1 MNAELINCICVFA
14 LVYLW
19 FEMHPSYNLWGTN
32 NPRNA
37 QLPTKGGLGLEWI
50 LLLSS
55 SIEGKTF
62 PLCCRNMIGTC
73 AFVYFCVFVSANK
86 ASKSSSS
93 LNFARNCI
101 RGSGRETHNWVS
113 QSWVSQSLSHFQ
125 HQCFKF
131 LIKWLHLGNQEAKH
145 SWCFVVLFLKKVDD
159 MVIFLEICYTAETY
173 ASWRKLKVL
182 T

>member
-1 MNAELINCICVFA
+1 MHPSYNLWGTNNPRNLVYYNWHFCICVFA
-14 LVYLW
+14 LLYLW

-73 AFVYFCVFVSANK
+73 AFVYFVFVY
-86 ASKSSSS
+86 
-93 LNFARNCI
+93 LCQQTRQARAAQVWI
-101 RGSGRETHNWVS
+101 
-113 QSWVSQSLSHFQ
+113 L
-125 HQCFKF
+125 
-131 LIKWLHLGNQEAKH
+131 
-145 SWCFVVLFLKKVDD
+145 
-159 MVIFLEICYTAETY
+159 LEI
-173 ASWRKLKVL
+173 ASGEVAGKLIIEFHKVGFHKVYL
-182 T
+182 ISNTSVLNS